1 MFTNKLKAA
10 RELSFDGQTAAK
22 SSAPFKAQL
31 HFISRC
37 MQQVTYTVVYSLHA
51 LTLPLFIIL
60 YDTAD
65 SVVALHQKE
74 TIPAHHDAAT
84 IDICHYPAARLAI
97 DLVNFDPNTCC
108 ITERFGARNR
118 IQPAGVQ
125 IYIEFEHGF
134 GGKSRWRVRLHA
146 D

>member
-1 MFTNKLKAA
+1 MFTYKLKVAP
-10 RELSFDGQTAAK
+10 ELSFDSQTAAK

-60 YDTAD
+60 YETAD

-74 TIPAHHDAAT
+74 TIPSHHDAAT
-84 IDICHYPAARLAI
+84 IDIRH
-97 DLVNFDPNTCC
+97 
-108 ITERFGARNR
+108 
-118 IQPAGVQ
+118 
-125 IYIEFEHGF
+125 
-134 GGKSRWRVRLHA
+134 
-146 D
+146 

>member
-74 TIPAHHDAAT
+74 TIPSHHDAAT
-84 IDICHYPAARLAI
+84 IDICHYPAASYRPGELRPEHVLYTSTVRRAQS
-97 DLVNFDPNTCC
+97 DS
-108 ITERFGARNR
+108 
-118 IQPAGVQ
+118 AGWGSN
-125 IYIEFEHGF
+125 IY
-134 GGKSRWRVRLHA
+134 
-146 D
+146 